1 MNETPRS
8 FSPQPFVS
16 LSGSDHN
23 KSHSKPVSGTSVGLM
38 IRRICSI
45 DCKSGERPEWYKIM
59 EPVLTNVL
67 YKRHLHT
74 TDSKFKCRIYQIDV
88 STDMQH
94 DMKRAQ

>member
-1 MNETPRS
+1 
-8 FSPQPFVS
+8 
-16 LSGSDHN
+16 
-23 KSHSKPVSGTSVGLM
+23 M

-94 DMKRAQ
+94 DMKRAQWREIHVMGNSAWKQLKLYN